1 MSLRPSILLL
11 APEPC
16 SGLMYAG
23 VPITMPV
30 WVLPA
35 GQEGLSG
42 RLRRCGRGRGD
53 VTRRRAT
60 PRPARDRPRAQ
71 RCPAGRPPPPFA
83 AGARPERRLRRAGGG
98 GRGAVGRRAVKVLL
112 YG

>member
-30 WVLPA
+30 CVLPVEMPA
-35 GQEGLSG
+35 SS
-42 RLRRCGRGRGD
+42 
-53 VTRRRAT
+53 VTRAMPKST
-60 PRPARDRPRAQ
+60 TFTKFFF
-71 RCPAGRPPPPFA
+71 PFIVI
-83 AGARPERRLRRAGGG
+83 R
-98 GRGAVGRRAVKVLL
+98 
-112 YG
+112 